1 MTFVEIFEKFKNH
14 SYIRRESWSEHT
26 FVQLRRTTTLIRL
39 VMFATADTPNMNA
52 INTLNNDIRLS
63 AEDLL
68 ADDWVDIEDY
78 YNISL

>member
-14 SYIRRESWSEHT
+14 SYIRRESWSENT
-26 FVQLRRTTTLIRL
+26 FIQLRRTTTLIRL
-39 VMFATADTPNMNA
+39 AMFATADTPNMNA

-78 YNISL
+78 YS